1 MMRFFEI
8 VKRNQSGRKLIL
20 ADMGL
25 GDSSV

>member
-1 MMRFFEI
+1 MTRFFDI
-8 VKRNQSGRKLIL
+8 VKRNQSDRKLIL